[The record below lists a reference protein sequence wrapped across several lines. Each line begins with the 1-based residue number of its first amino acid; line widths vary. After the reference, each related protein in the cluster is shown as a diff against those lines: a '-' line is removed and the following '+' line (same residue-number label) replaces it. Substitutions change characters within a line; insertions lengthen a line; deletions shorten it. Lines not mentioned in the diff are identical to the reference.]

1 MQERSFR
8 DNNGTSK
15 VMIMGD
21 EAPLG
26 GNFEENSYVLANRP
40 NANRKFKAPAAI
52 TKNIGIGSPGFAGV
66 ASLATII
73 AVAGF
78 IIAYLTLRY

>member
-1 MQERSFR
+1 MVEKSFK

-15 VMIMGD
+15 VKIEGND
-21 EAPLG
+21 APLG
-26 GNFEENSYVLANRP
+26 GDFERENYVIANRP
-40 NANRKFKAPAAI
+40 RKDSKVKAPEFL

-66 ASLATII
+66 ASLAAII
-73 AVAGF
+73 AVAGV

>member
-1 MQERSFR
+1 MQERSFK
-8 DNNGTSK
+8 DNNGTSR
-15 VMIMGD
+15 VMMTHD
-21 EAPLG
+21 DAPLG
-26 GNFEENSYVLANRP
+26 GNFGEDSYVLANRP
-40 NANRKFKAPAAI
+40 STGKKMKTPEAI

-73 AVAGF
+73 AVAGA

>member
-8 DNNGTSK
+8 DNNGTSR

-26 GNFEENSYVLANRP
+26 GNFEENNYVLANRP
-40 NANRKFKAPAAI
+40 MTGKKFKNATAM

-73 AVAGF
+73 AVAGL
-78 IIAYLTLRY
+78 IIAYFTLRY